1 MSEYIDKD
9 YKIKA
14 ISFIFETKYN
24 DKLSEKVLSIINN
37 YDSLDYTINNNG
49 IFINLNVLDNE
60 ILDMI
65 YYVVSDYEKEIN
77 IDDDN
82 DINMNYSNT
91 PIISSIETFVKKE
104 DNIMYN
110 EVDSY
115 LLELSTQ
122 FLTI

>member
-82 DINMNYSNT
+82 DINMNYSNS

>member
-82 DINMNYSNT
+82 DINMSYSNS
-91 PIISSIETFVKKE
+91 PIIYSIENFVKK
-104 DNIMYN
+104 DDTILYN
-110 EVDSY
+110 EVDTY

>member
-91 PIISSIETFVKKE
+91 PIISSMETFVKKE

>member
-37 YDSLDYTINNNG
+37 FDSLDYTINNNG

-82 DINMNYSNT
+82 YLNMNYSNS

-104 DNIMYN
+104 DTIMYN

-122 FLTI
+122 ILTI

>member
-37 YDSLDYTINNNG
+37 FDSLDYTINNNG

-82 DINMNYSNT
+82 DINMNYSNS

-104 DNIMYN
+104 DTIMYN

-122 FLTI
+122 ILTI

>member
-1 MSEYIDKD
+1 
-9 YKIKA
+9 
-14 ISFIFETKYN
+14 
-24 DKLSEKVLSIINN
+24 
-37 YDSLDYTINNNG
+37 
-49 IFINLNVLDNE
+49 
-60 ILDMI
+60 
-65 YYVVSDYEKEIN
+65 
-77 IDDDN
+77 
-82 DINMNYSNT
+82 MNYSNS